1 MLMSWLWNSVHSEI
15 SGTCMFLTTM
25 KEIWEFVKQ
34 SYFNIQDA
42 VEINEIK
49 TKISSIEQGTLFI
62 IEYYN
67 ILKTLWLEL
76 DYYQN
81 FKMKCSEDATM
92 LLKFDERERIF

>member
-1 MLMSWLWNSVHSEI
+1 MPP
-15 SGTCMFLTTM
+15 FL
-25 KEIWEFVKQ
+25 I
-34 SYFNIQDA
+34 YFCAFIYKKKNIQDA
-42 VEINEIK
+42 VEINGIK

-67 ILKTLWLEL
+67 ILKNLWLEL